1 MMFTTRMVQLFA
13 VVPGK
18 DCERVTE
25 ALLREGV
32 MQFINVSELE
42 REQPGKV
49 SNLKPEVPL
58 ADLSNLRKRFEGF
71 LHAGGI
77 IPSAPSEADLK
88 NRVPVD
94 IEQEREYLD
103 RVTRERESIREQQ
116 RASPEIPRR

>member
-42 REQPGKV
+42 GEPSGKV
-49 SNLKPEVPL
+49 STLKPDVPL
-58 ADLSNLRKRFEGF
+58 SEISDLR
-71 LHAGGI
+71 
-77 IPSAPSEADLK
+77 
-88 NRVPVD
+88 
-94 IEQEREYLD
+94 
-103 RVTRERESIREQQ
+103 
-116 RASPEIPRR
+116 